1 MAYTEALEKLKKM
14 LGEVTDDDAVLLA
27 YLDMAK
33 DAILTWKYP
42 EIVDMDVSKMD
53 LPKAYEGKQIRI
65 AVWMLNKRGA
75 EGEVQHIENGIH
87 RNYKYADVPTEL
99 LRDIPPM
106 CGIPR

>member
-1 MAYTEALEKLKKM
+1 MSYTDTLEKLKKM
-14 LGEVTDDDAVLLA
+14 LGEVTDDDDVLLA
-27 YLDMAK
+27 YLDAAK

-42 EIVDMDVSKMD
+42 DADDMDTSNME
-53 LPKAYEGKQIRI
+53 LPKAWETKQIRI

>member
-1 MAYTEALEKLKKM
+1 MADTETLHRLKM
-14 LGEVTDDDAVLLA
+14 ILGDVDDDDATLLA
-27 YLDMAK
+27 YLDQAR
-33 DAILTWKYP
+33 DVILNWKYP
-42 EIVDMDVSKMD
+42 DMDETEYSEAVFPGRYIS
-53 LPKAYEGKQIRI
+53 KQIQI

-106 CGIPR
+106 CGIPH